1 MNKAESAR
9 IASYL
14 EALGWKQTLSP
25 QVADVVVLN
34 TCVVRQNA
42 EDKVLG
48 MLGYAKGLKNRKPQL
63 ALLVTGCFVGPDIA
77 KLEKLFPYVDRFF
90 GPGDLLALVDWA
102 DKCYHLTSKSGT
114 AVDVLP
120 ARKGSVSAFVP
131 IIQGCDNFCSYC
143 IVPYRRGR
151 EKSRP
156 AMEIIHEAKRLALQ
170 GIKEII
176 LLGQNVNS
184 YGHDLS
190 EGADLARLLCELDR
204 IEGIKR
210 IRFMTNHPKDMSE
223 QLIRA
228 VASLEKV
235 CEHISLPLQSGDNDI
250 LKAMRRGYTVEQYR
264 ELVSTIRYYIPAV
277 AISTDVIV
285 GFPGEG
291 EEHFDHTL
299 LMLEEIKFDTVH
311 VAAYSPRPDTVAA
324 RELVDNVPASVKQ
337 ERVNKIETLQMRIA
351 GEINARL
358 KGESVEVLVEGRK
371 GDKWFGRTRTN
382 KLTFFRYGDNCL
394 GQLVHVTI
402 TKTSPWALQGDQA
415 C

>member
-14 EALGWKQTLSP
+14 ESLGWEQAPSP

-42 EDKVLG
+42 ENKVLG
-48 MLGYAKGLKNRKPQL
+48 MLGYIKGLKNRNPHL
-63 ALLVTGCFVGPDIA
+63 VLLVTGCFVDPDIA

-90 GPGDLLALVDWA
+90 GPGDLLALAEWVGER
-102 DKCYHLTSKSGT
+102 CHLTSKSET
-114 AVDVLP
+114 VASVLLT
-120 ARKGSVSAFVP
+120 RKGAVSAFVP
-131 IIQGCDNFCSYC
+131 IIQGCNNFCSYC

-156 AMEIIHEAKRLALQ
+156 AIEIVREAKELALQ

-190 EGADLARLLCELDR
+190 EGTDLAKLLCELDS

-223 QLIRA
+223 RLVRA
-228 VASLEKV
+228 VASLGKV
-235 CEHISLPLQSGDNDI
+235 CEHMSLPLQSGDNDI
-250 LKAMRRGYTVEQYR
+250 LKAMKRGYTVEQYR
-264 ELVSTIRYYIPAV
+264 QLIGSIRNYIPAV
-277 AISTDVIV
+277 AISTDIIV
-285 GFPGEG
+285 GFPGET
-291 EEHFDHTL
+291 EKHFDHTL
-299 LMLEEIKFDTVH
+299 LMLEEIRFDTVH
-311 VAAYSPRPDTVAA
+311 VAAYSPRSDTAAA

-337 ERVNKIETLQMRIA
+337 ERVNKIEMLQMQIA

-358 KGESVEVLVEGRK
+358 KGKSVEVLVEGRK

-382 KLTFFRYGDNCL
+382 KLTFFKSDDNCL

-415 C
+415 